1 MIGMQ
6 IQSSNN
12 EVNSAEMTDMILEE
26 MKDRGFLVGKNGLN
40 RDCVAFQPPLVIEK
54 EDIDSMLENL
64 EEVLA
69 GILDRLSVTA

>member
-1 MIGMQ
+1 MLGMQ
-6 IQSSNN
+6 TQAINN
-12 EVNSAEMTDMILEE
+12 EVNSAVITDMILED

-54 EDIDSMLENL
+54 EDLDSMLTNL
-64 EEVLA
+64 KEVLA